1 MVTETAKPVTV
12 QQILQEYHR
21 KSKHPHVQHVITK
34 LKSCK
39 TNDLGFHLYKCKDA
53 DCAQYTY
60 QYHSCRNR
68 HCAQCGGFKKDEWI
82 EERRRELLPIGYY
95 HVVFTLP
102 HELNNLILGNRQQL
116 LKLLF
121 QASAETLLAFGK
133 DEKHLGAKPGIISVL
148 HTWGQDLSFHPHVHC
163 IVSGG
168 GIHTSRV
175 GAVVNS
181 APGSYSK
188 TLSNETMQWKHAK
201 RIKDNFLF
209 PVNAMRIVFRAKY
222 LQGLKALYDT
232 KLIRLS
238 DGCHLQLLINGLYRK
253 NWNLY
258 AKAPCAGPEQVIEY
272 LGRYTHKVAI
282 SNYRIMENDTLNGTV
297 TFRYKDYADGNAT
310 KLMTLT
316 GKEFVR
322 RFEQHVL
329 PKQFTKIRSYG
340 YLSNRGRTQRL
351 ERITE
356 AMKIPSHPPKVKTPW
371 PIRLY
376 EKFGIS
382 HTTCQHCKKESLEL
396 VWVHFGIALNKE
408 RGLNNTEIDPHGQSA
423 LRILY
428 NDS

>member
-1 MVTETAKPVTV
+1 MVAVTAKPVTV
-12 QQILQEYHR
+12 QQILQHYHTT
-21 KSKHPHVQHVITK
+21 SSHPHVQHVIAQ
-34 LKSCK
+34 LKRCK
-39 TNDLGFHLYKCKDA
+39 TNDLGFHLYKCKDEG
-53 DCAQYTY
+53 CAKYTY

-68 HCAQCGGFKKDEWI
+68 HCTQCGGFKKDEWV

-102 HELNNLILGNRQQL
+102 HELNSLILGNRTLL

-121 QASAETLLAFGK
+121 DCSAQTLLTFGK
-133 DEKHLGAKPGIISVL
+133 DEKHLGAQPGIISVL

-168 GIHTSRV
+168 GIVPAAINGT
-175 GAVVNS
+175 A
-181 APGSYSK
+181 GS
-188 TLSNETMQWKHAK
+188 TDLLTWRHAK
-201 RIKDNFLF
+201 RIQDNFLF
-209 PVNAMRIVFRAKY
+209 PVNAMRVVFRAKY
-222 LQGLKALYDT
+222 LEGLKSLHANG
-232 KLIRLS
+232 KLRKK
-238 DGCHLQLLINGLYRK
+238 DGSQVQRLINCLYRK

-282 SNYRIMENDTLNGTV
+282 SNYRILENDTLNETV

-316 GKEFVR
+316 GQEFVR

-340 YLSNRGRTQRL
+340 YLSNRGRTQRMS
-351 ERITE
+351 RITE
-356 AMKIPSHPPKVKTPW
+356 SMQIPAHPPKVKTPW
-371 PIRLY
+371 TIRLF
-376 EKFGIS
+376 EKMGNS
-382 HTTCQHCKKESLEL
+382 GSTCPNCKKESLEL
-396 VWVHFGIALNKE
+396 VWVQLNLSYQVGGRGSDAIGMPLQHRALMP
-408 RGLNNTEIDPHGQSA
+408 G
-423 LRILY
+423 Y